1 MRCNSKRSD
10 FIILSRA
17 KRKRSLLTARGLSQL
32 RNMNL
37 SLNICL
43 VSVSDVMEHFTFP
56 GKIDFAAND
65 QRRILMCLFIVCE
78 TKFAIGES
86 RTILFPRSEIPQ
98 NNFER
103 FFKPQFWQVLHII
116 INFLGFYKTKFGFFV
131 KFNCVCFESTN
142 IFGRL

>member
-1 MRCNSKRSD
+1 
-10 FIILSRA
+10 
-17 KRKRSLLTARGLSQL
+17 
-32 RNMNL
+32 
-37 SLNICL
+37 
-43 VSVSDVMEHFTFP
+43 MEHFTFP

-131 KFNCVCFESTN
+131 TLVKFIKTVYALNPRHD
-142 IFGRL
+142 IFGRLIIPSA